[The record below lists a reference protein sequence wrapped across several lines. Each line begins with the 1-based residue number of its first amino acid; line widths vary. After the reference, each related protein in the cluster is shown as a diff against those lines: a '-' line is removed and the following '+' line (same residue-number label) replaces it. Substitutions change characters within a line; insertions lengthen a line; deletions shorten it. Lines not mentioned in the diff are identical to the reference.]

1 MQSIRGV
8 CALARALVKF
18 DLLESVIV
26 PIRIRMSICLMIL
39 GKQDHVVD
47 ISHIYATF
55 LQIVNNYDDAK

>member
-1 MQSIRGV
+1 
-8 CALARALVKF
+8 
-18 DLLESVIV
+18 
-26 PIRIRMSICLMIL
+26 MSICLMIL